1 MIQQACELFP
11 QIEDKIDLIEIG
23 TPITNKH
30 YIGNIYNA
38 LHNFPN
44 ISKKKPRSAR
54 DPPVSP
60 GNPPHTLGLTLS
72 NKKNI
77 F

>member
-44 ISKKKPRSAR
+44 ISKKTSECKRSSCLPRQ
-54 DPPVSP
+54 PPAHT
-60 GNPPHTLGLTLS
+60 GANPF
-72 NKKNI
+72 K
-77 F
+77 